1 MTLFKISYISSGGQK
16 WDFDTK
22 EARYIRET
30 STGYAL
36 IDNRDAIV
44 YTVPAG
50 LIVEEVKEV
59 KTCLEHE
66 KNL

>member
-1 MTLFKISYISSGGQK
+1 MTLFKISYVSTGGKK
-16 WDFDTK
+16 WDFDMI

-44 YTVPAG
+44 YTVPNG
-50 LIVEEVKEV
+50 LIVEEVKQ
-59 KTCLEHE
+59 
-66 KNL
+66 

>member
-1 MTLFKISYISSGGQK
+1 MALFKISYVTTGGQK
-16 WDFDTK
+16 WDFDEK

-36 IDNRDAIV
+36 IDDRDAIV

-50 LIVEEVKEV
+50 LIVEEIKED
-59 KTCLEHE
+59 
-66 KNL
+66 

>member
-1 MTLFKISYISSGGQK
+1 MTLFKISYVSSGGQK

-36 IDNRDAIV
+36 IGGNDEIV

-50 LIVEEVKEV
+50 LIVEKVV
-59 KTCLEHE
+59 
-66 KNL
+66 

>member
-1 MTLFKISYISSGGQK
+1 MSKFKISIISTEPGSLFGDK
-16 WDFDTK
+16 LLIEEK

-36 IDNRDAIV
+36 IDGRNAIV

-50 LIVEEVKEV
+50 LIVEEIDKGV
-59 KTCLEHE
+59 
-66 KNL
+66 